1 MSNEEKAVE
10 LISQAEKK
18 VKSSQGFFGGLFGY
32 VNGKVLSNETANS
45 EDFSSQVYIVW
56 ILID

>member
-18 VKSSQGFFGGLFGY
+18 VKSSQGFLGALFGY
-32 VNGKVLSNETANS
+32 VTYNIQQSR
-45 EDFSSQVYIVW
+45 
-56 ILID
+56 